1 MCMAGSDQSSE
12 RVNSPLGVDFGHAD
26 ARAANFHSCVKVVL
40 RQGMAK
46 YSFFLVF
53 WYMLQSYSYKRKS
66 NQFVVFVEKAI
77 CMLQS
82 VDVAPPGTVRDVCF
96 VDNENRA

>member
-1 MCMAGSDQSSE
+1 MAGSDQLSE

-46 YSFFLVF
+46 YRFFFGFLVHVTIV
-53 WYMLQSYSYKRKS
+53 WLQAK
-66 NQFVVFVEKAI
+66 Q
-77 CMLQS
+77 
-82 VDVAPPGTVRDVCF
+82 
-96 VDNENRA
+96 